1 MKKWFVVTHCA
12 ASLLCVSP
20 VYATDLMRL
29 SGSAANEGAAGLVGL
44 APNTQTALLANPALL
59 SSVADGIDLGLTA
72 LRVNSD
78 FTSSL
83 GELATADKGPGVLP
97 ELGIKGSFT
106 DSPWAWGAG
115 LVFQS
120 AMQAD
125 FQFQDPPGTGA
136 VSYGLQRHRSEWVIA
151 KLAGALSYQFSD
163 RLSAGLSLGLAYNR
177 NQLEAP
183 YIFQS
188 HPVLTGL
195 KVLVDLDADDLA
207 LTAGLGL
214 DYAISD
220 TVDFNLA
227 YSLKTE
233 FSADG
238 DASGNLGQ
246 LGLGI
251 QEDFHYKSRVDT
263 ALPAVLLAGL
273 TWQASERLR
282 LGIQLDRVFW
292 GDAFETLPIVL
303 TEGSNADLNAF
314 LGQDSIFDVAP
325 LAWSDQDSVHIGGQY
340 RLTDGSQLR
349 FGYESSEAPVPRRTF
364 TPMTGAILDEAYS
377 AGLHFRLGRRDYDI
391 AYRFAQ
397 GDEINIMNS
406 GLAGGEYSN
415 TSQSLK
421 LHSLTLSFR
430 F

>member
-1 MKKWFVVTHCA
+1 MKKLLALTCA
-12 ASLLCVSP
+12 ANLLCVSP
-20 VYATDLMRL
+20 VFATDLMRL
-29 SGSAANEGAAGLVGL
+29 SGSAANEGAAGMVGL

-59 SSVADGIDLGLTA
+59 SSVADGVDLSLAA
-72 LRVNSD
+72 LRANSD
-78 FTSSL
+78 FTSSI
-83 GELATADKGPGVLP
+83 GEVATADKGPGVLP
-97 ELGIKGSFT
+97 EIGIKGSLS
-106 DSPWAWGAG
+106 DSSWSWGAG
-115 LVFQS
+115 FVFQS

-125 FQFQDPPGTGA
+125 FRFQDPPGTGG
-136 VSYGLQRHRSEWVIA
+136 VSYGVQTHRSEWVIA
-151 KLAGALSYQFSD
+151 KLAGALSYTFSD

-207 LTAGLGL
+207 VTAGLGL
-214 DYAISD
+214 DYALSD
-220 TVDFNLA
+220 TLRFNLA
-227 YSLKTE
+227 YNLETE

-251 QEDFHYKSRVDT
+251 QEDFHYQSRVDT
-263 ALPAVLLAGL
+263 AMPATLLAGL
-273 TWQASERLR
+273 TWQASERLQ
-282 LGIQLDRVFW
+282 LGLQLDRVFW
-292 GDAFETLPIVL
+292 GNAFGQLPIVL

-314 LGQDSIFDVAP
+314 LGQDSIVDIAP
-325 LAWSDQDSVHIGGQY
+325 LAWSDQDSVHVGGQY
-340 RLTDGSQLR
+340 RLMDGSLLR

-364 TPMTGAILDEAYS
+364 TPMTGAILDEAY
-377 AGLHFRLGRRDYDI
+377 AVGLRFRLGRRDYDV
-391 AYRFAQ
+391 AYRFSQ
-397 GDEINIMNS
+397 GDDYYIANS

-421 LHSLTLSFR
+421 LHSLSLSFR
-430 F
+430 L